1 MENTKL
7 SDWERILFGKAPVE
21 FVAEVFFRTIIIY
34 LLLLVIVK
42 LLGKRMSG
50 RLTITEWAI
59 MLTLGSLISLP
70 MQAPERGILN
80 GICLLILMF
89 IFHRIQAIWTFHNR
103 KAEQMIL
110 GKMVMLVKDGI
121 LQVEELDRQRLSRE
135 QLFAMLRG
143 QKVYQ
148 LGTIRRLYQEATG
161 DFSLY
166 RSKNPSPGLSVL
178 PQDPQARQLQEASKD
193 LSACVHCGNTSHAPV
208 TVCKVCGNNN
218 WEQAVQ

>member
-21 FVAEVFFRTIIIY
+21 FVGEVFFRAIIIY
-34 LLLLVIVK
+34 LMLLVIVK

-80 GICLLILMF
+80 GICLLVVVF
-89 IFHRIQAIWTFHNR
+89 IFHRIQAIWAFHNR
-103 KAEQMIL
+103 KAEQVIL
-110 GKMVMLVKDGI
+110 GSMVMLIKDGI
-121 LQVEELDRQRLSRE
+121 LQIDELNRQRMSKE

-143 QKVYQ
+143 QKINQ

-166 RSKNPSPGLSVL
+166 RSEKPPPGLSVL
-178 PQDPQARQLQEASKD
+178 PPDGDARQLQELSKD
-193 LSACVHCGNTSHAPV
+193 VSACVHCGNTSNAPA
-208 TVCKVCGNNN
+208 TVCKVCGNND